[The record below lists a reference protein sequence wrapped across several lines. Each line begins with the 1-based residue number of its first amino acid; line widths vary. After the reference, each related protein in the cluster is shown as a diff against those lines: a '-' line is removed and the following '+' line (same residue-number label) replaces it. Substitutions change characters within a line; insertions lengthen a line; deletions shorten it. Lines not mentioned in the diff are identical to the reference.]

1 MTVCEFFGAP
11 KEDINKPCPQCGQGD
26 VRVLSRQERRSFS
39 GETIEIGNDGAAR
52 EERRSS
58 YQQSRPSG
66 VYVKQIRLF
75 GGGWWWK
82 ALLAV
87 VALGAV
93 FIFLLPV
100 FFVLVIASL
109 LGWFFLRLR

>member
-1 MTVCEFFGAP
+1 MTVCEFCGAP

-39 GETIEIGNDGAAR
+39 GETIEIGNDGATR